1 MQTFI
6 MRMNLPDRKGRALEI
21 AAALP
26 EVTVCTV
33 NTKSVFYA
41 QRKYQFLAENKEEK
55 MLYDITTTKSWPS
68 RASETPLK
76 TYASTRLC
84 IS

>member
-41 QRKYQFLAENKEEK
+41 QRKYQFLAAK
-55 MLYDITTTKSWPS
+55 TK
-68 RASETPLK
+68 K
-76 TYASTRLC
+76 KKCYM
-84 IS
+84 I